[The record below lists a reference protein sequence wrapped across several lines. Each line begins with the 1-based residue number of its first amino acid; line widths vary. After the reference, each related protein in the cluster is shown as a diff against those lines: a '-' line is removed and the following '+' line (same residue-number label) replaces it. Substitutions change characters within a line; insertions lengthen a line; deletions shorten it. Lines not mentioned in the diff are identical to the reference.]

1 MFNIFS
7 CSVKLFYR
15 SVKIPDQAGDGVW
28 GGIYSFFSDSTGLL
42 LEMRRLFMTTQNE
55 TSAIMT
61 MSAKMKYHGDK
72 AIFSEKFLSHA
83 DAANQA
89 PTFPRMIAGM
99 LSFMIS
105 AT

>member
-1 MFNIFS
+1 MIFTLS
-7 CSVKLFYR
+7 VSVKFLY
-15 SVKIPDQAGDGVW
+15 SCVKY
-28 GGIYSFFSDSTGLL
+28 YSFFNDSTGLL
-42 LEMRRLFMTTQNE
+42 LEMRRLLTITHPDTRRMIV
-55 TSAIMT
+55 TSAR
-61 MSAKMKYHGDK
+61 MKNQGES

-89 PTFPRMIAGM
+89 PTLPRMIAGM